1 MIFYIIQI
9 LPTFPIHS
17 TPLGNFNN
25 AQTLVV
31 HGGGCKSISKFTHIH
46 LLYSS
51 SILPHPRGYL
61 ETCWIAH
68 VCITQFLCSVFH
80 TLFIHAYI
88 WIFCALLENLNCMH
102 FNHYRVGKEFH
113 SISPKHQTYTQDFTF
128 LLSMKSIAVGRRL
141 LWKPCNIIVAV
152 RKL

>member
-1 MIFYIIQI
+1 MFINCIPYMIFYIIQI
-9 LPTFPIHS
+9 LPTLPIHS

-25 AQTLVV
+25 AKTLVV

-128 LLSMKSIAVGRRL
+128 LLSMKYIAVNRVL
-141 LWKPCNIIVAV
+141 
-152 RKL
+152 

>member
-1 MIFYIIQI
+1 MLINFIPYMIFYIIQI
-9 LPTFPIHS
+9 LPTFSIHS
-17 TPLGNFNN
+17 TPLGNLNN

-80 TLFIHAYI
+80 TLFIHANI

-102 FNHYRVGKEFH
+102 FNHYRVGKEFTQSH
-113 SISPKHQTYTQDFTF
+113 QNIKLILKISSSFYRWNQLQFF
-128 LLSMKSIAVGRRL
+128 IMKTVY
-141 LWKPCNIIVAV
+141 
-152 RKL
+152 